1 MNQHEFEAA
10 LRRDGF
16 GEIVIVERPPNG
28 HLDVHTHPFEAR
40 ALILAGEI
48 CLHCDDE
55 EARNFK
61 VGDIFHLAAGQ
72 PHTETYGPD
81 GVRYV
86 VGRR

>member
-1 MNQHEFEAA
+1 MDQNEFEAA

-40 ALILAGEI
+40 ALILSGEISLIYNGTEQHLRAGE
-48 CLHCDDE
+48 
-55 EARNFK
+55 
-61 VGDIFHLAAGQ
+61 VFHLAAGQ
-72 PHTETYGPD
+72 AHAETYGPE

>member
-1 MNQHEFEAA
+1 MDQNEFEAA

-28 HLDVHTHPFEAR
+28 HLDVHTHPFEAK

-48 CLHCDDE
+48 SLNCDGTE
-55 EARNFK
+55 RRFR
-61 VGDIFHLAAGQ
+61 VGEIFHLANGQ
-72 PHTETYGPD
+72 AHAETYGPD

>member
-1 MNQHEFEAA
+1 MNQNGFEAA

-48 CLHCDDE
+48 RLCCAGE
-55 EARNFK
+55 TERNFR
-61 VGDIFHLAAGQ
+61 VGEVFHLAAGQ
-72 PHTETYGPD
+72 PHAETYGPD
-81 GVRYV
+81 GIRYV